1 MLAFSCKRRYFCP
14 SCHQKR
20 VVEFG
25 EWLCAHVLRPV
36 PHRHFVMSIPKIL
49 RRFFLRDRRLLAELS
64 RCGWEAL
71 KTFLQST
78 VPETDSVPGGVIAV
92 QTFGDFPDR
101 FHPHLHILCSDG
113 VFCPRGVFRVAAK
126 FNLKD
131 LEQLFRHKVLR
142 MLLARGKINC
152 DLIRMMEGWRHSG
165 FNVYAGPRIHPRQK
179 RSLENLAAYLIRSS
193 FSQQRME
200 YRPEEAKVTYRS
212 KDRKE
217 KKSYDAP
224 EWLAA
229 MGSHV
234 PERGQQSVRYYGAY
248 ANSTRGRE
256 RKREADDGVPTVLEP
271 DLCSREIKRNWSRL
285 IRKVYETDP
294 LVCPRCEHPMRVI
307 ASIENPTVIR
317 RILEHLRLWLANAR
331 SEPRAHSPP
340 VHPFSSDAFFSQ
352 LSAFEEDD
360 FSQAPPA
367 HWEC

>member
-1 MLAFSCKRRYFCP
+1 
-14 SCHQKR
+14 
-20 VVEFG
+20 
-25 EWLCAHVLRPV
+25 
-36 PHRHFVMSIPKIL
+36 MSIPKIL

-200 YRPEEAKVTYRS
+200 YLPDQAKVAYRS
-212 KDRKE
+212 KDGKE
-217 KKSYDAP
+217 KKT
-224 EWLAA
+224 WN
-229 MGSHV
+229 V
-234 PERGQQSVRYYGAY
+234 PLPPR
-248 ANSTRGRE
+248 
-256 RKREADDGVPTVLEP
+256 PTI
-271 DLCSREIKRNWSRL
+271 S
-285 IRKVYETDP
+285 
-294 LVCPRCEHPMRVI
+294 
-307 ASIENPTVIR
+307 
-317 RILEHLRLWLANAR
+317 
-331 SEPRAHSPP
+331 
-340 VHPFSSDAFFSQ
+340 
-352 LSAFEEDD
+352 
-360 FSQAPPA
+360 
-367 HWEC
+367 